1 MFAESLTCLLKT
13 VFLGLVCALSCPQ
26 QSDAQ
31 EHGDVGDVNSV
42 KVSELPMLIV
52 DSHGQ
57 PIPDV
62 KIIPWALGS
71 GQGHGTWGPF
81 EGKPDASGMEP
92 ETVETD
98 EKGLAIV
105 RYPFFRSALEKTRT
119 LVVSLSFDHP
129 EYSNED
135 TEHINVPLTADGP
148 YKVVMS
154 AAASIEIKPLI
165 EDQPV
170 ALDDLNAIWTNR
182 LSWQAGSRP
191 KKLSSGKLRIDG
203 FRPGPN
209 SFLVVRMMED
219 TVTHFSKIECFD
231 LEEGSV
237 KELEVELKPAVRVI
251 GKLSENVPRPISN
264 GRVVA
269 RSLSDSSKT
278 NATMWLD
285 WAPVAEDGSF
295 VFEAW
300 PNGVDI
306 QLIALCDSFIATSG
320 KAPSKELEFPNDGYH
335 RPHAFDVGKSEIVVP
350 MMPLVP
356 VKVTVTDENNAPVGG
371 LDVATSPNVGWWNYG
386 SQIYA
391 SPLVKGGNLVRER
404 EYLKVIESPFPSL
417 FRGLTDSHG
426 QVTFQLPP
434 DRHYL
439 EVLSEEYELPI
450 ELGRRARAP
459 IVEEGKPLDIAIR
472 VQPIGTEQLGDWDK
486 LAGVVYGCSTIEGRR
501 FLALP
506 GMKEKAEAFVER
518 FGEAKNQQDPAMLAE
533 AYLILASAFLSAGEE
548 EEALKWR
555 QKANEQ
561 QSK

>member
-1 MFAESLTCLLKT
+1 MFAESPIRILK
-13 VFLGLVCALSCPQ
+13 VALFGLAFALSCPQ
-26 QSDAQ
+26 LSDAQ
-31 EHGDVGDVNSV
+31 EQRRDVDAV
-42 KVSELPMLIV
+42 KVSELPILIV

-57 PIPDV
+57 PIPEV

-81 EGKPDASGMEP
+81 EGKPDESGMEP

-98 EKGLAIV
+98 ENGLAIV

-119 LVVSLSFDHP
+119 LIVSVSFEHP
-129 EYSNED
+129 DFSHDD
-135 TEHINVPLTADGP
+135 TEHINVPLTTDGP
-148 YKVVMS
+148 YRVVMN
-154 AAASIEIKPLI
+154 AAASIEIRPLM
-165 EDQPV
+165 EGQPV
-170 ALDDLNAIWTNR
+170 ALDDLNAIWSDR
-182 LSWQAGSRP
+182 RSWQAGSRP

-203 FRPGPN
+203 LFPGTN
-209 SFLVVRMMED
+209 SFLVVRMVED
-219 TVTHFSKIECFD
+219 KVTHFSEIEFLD

-237 KELEVELKPAVRVI
+237 SERDVSLKPAVRVI
-251 GKLSENVPRPISN
+251 GKLSENVPRPVSN

-278 NATMWLD
+278 NGTMWID

-300 PNGVDI
+300 PDGIDI
-306 QLIALCDSFIATSG
+306 QLIALCDGFIATSG
-320 KAPSKELEFPNDGYH
+320 RATSKELEFPKDGYH
-335 RPHAFDVGKSEIVVP
+335 RPHAFDIGKSEIVVP

-356 VKVTVTDENNAPVGG
+356 VKVTVTDENDAPVSG

-391 SPLVKGGNLVRER
+391 IHLVQGRNLVRER
-404 EYLKVIESPFPSL
+404 EYQKVIESPFPSL
-417 FRGLTDSHG
+417 FRGLTDSRG

-434 DRHYL
+434 DMHYL

-450 ELGRRARAP
+450 ELGQRARAP

-518 FGEAKNQQDPAMLAE
+518 FSEAKNQQDPAMLAE

-548 EEALKWR
+548 EEAFKWR